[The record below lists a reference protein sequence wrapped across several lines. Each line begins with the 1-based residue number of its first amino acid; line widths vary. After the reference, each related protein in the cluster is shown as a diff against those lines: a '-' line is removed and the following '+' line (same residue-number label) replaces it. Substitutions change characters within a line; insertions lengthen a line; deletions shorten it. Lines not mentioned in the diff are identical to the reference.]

1 MAHNEHNKRKGNSGF
16 ALIIFG
22 AMMFFLAPY
31 VQEDNPDLAIIALIA
46 GFTHVFRVGAA
57 LAFCLPFSTLRV
69 GVLAGGGL
77 AEEEY
82 REHGNRES
90 GSISLVIRQE
100 VGYGFRVT
108 RVRKATIA
116 GSSVEGSGGLLRGA

>member
-46 GFTHVFRVGAA
+46 GFIIGGIGFYIKFIRHRKKGA
-57 LAFCLPFSTLRV
+57 T
-69 GVLAGGGL
+69 
-77 AEEEY
+77 
-82 REHGNRES
+82 N
-90 GSISLVIRQE
+90 IS
-100 VGYGFRVT
+100 
-108 RVRKATIA
+108 
-116 GSSVEGSGGLLRGA
+116 